1 MKILFIANNKQND
14 FLSDA
19 VFHGLLCMD
28 NVEVVDYNPLWY
40 MYNDIGKNTLVN
52 RFHGRGFTYY
62 ASLPPNNVDRNDIE
76 NKIRNRYFDTII
88 YGNIQ
93 RNSDLKEIVFQYYNE
108 DNIIVLDGQDETSLS
123 TDYILNTIY
132 FKREFILDD
141 YYKYPFIKPI
151 SFAQPQNKIVGGIV
165 QKEKLVAHVIPGVS
179 ETFIFT
185 NEDDYFE
192 DYAVSLFGFT
202 WKKSGWDCLR
212 HYEIISSACMP
223 LFLDIEKCPP
233 TICSTY
239 PKDILIEYYKKSG
252 LYDIFN
258 MGGEFEYDERNT
270 MITNRDLNLINNLE
284 IDDNFYR
291 LYSEYMEK
299 LISYTKTKLTTRSL
313 AEYVLSFVKKY
324 GNDL

>member
-40 MYNDIGKNTLVN
+40 MYNDIDKNMLVN

-151 SFAQPQNKIVGGIV
+151 SFAQPDDKIVHGV
-165 QKEKLVAHVIPGVS
+165 LQKEKLVAHVIPGVA
-179 ETFIFT
+179 ETFIF
-185 NEDDYFE
+185 NDEDDYFR

-212 HYEIISSACMP
+212 HYEIISTGCMP

-233 TICSTY
+233 TICTTY
-239 PKDILIEYYKKSG
+239 PKEILIEYYKNSG
-252 LYDIFN
+252 IYELFN
-258 MGGEFEYDERNT
+258 MGGEFQYDDRNT
-270 MITNRDLNLINNLE
+270 MIMNRDLNLINELP
-284 IDDNFYR
+284 IDDDFYK
-291 LYSEYMEK
+291 LYAHYIDK
-299 LISYTKTKLTTRSL
+299 LVSYTKSELTTTKL
-313 AEYVLSFVKKY
+313 AQYILSHVK
-324 GNDL
+324 